1 MSAVDQGCF
10 HCGLEV
16 PPQTHFSVDIE
27 GQPRRFCCLG
37 CQAVATA
44 IVDGGLENFYR
55 YRTDNNPRPSEQTI
69 NFAVYDL
76 PEVQEEFVHSLPDH
90 SDSGTLKQ
98 AQLLLEGISCAAC
111 VWLIEHHLSKVQ
123 GVNLVRVN
131 ATTHRCLV
139 SWDTNQ
145 LALSDIMSELT
156 HIGYHPIPATEDQHQ
171 QLREKESRTALMR
184 LAVAGF
190 GMMQVG
196 MVAVALYSGADAG
209 WQVYLRWL
217 SLLIATPVVFFS
229 AKPFFAAARR
239 SLRAR
244 HLTMDVPVSL
254 AIGGAYI
261 ASCWATV
268 FGGGEVY
275 FDSVSM
281 FTFFLLWGRYL
292 EMRARHRNGIDTDRL
307 AQLLPATATRLS
319 DGEWLAVPLKQ
330 VRTGDRVLVASGSCV
345 PCDGR
350 VIDGH
355 SNVVEALLTGE
366 PDAVEKTVGDL
377 VIAGTLNTDSA
388 LQIEVTAT
396 GQSTRLSAI
405 ERLVEQ
411 AQQDKPTQVA
421 LADKLA
427 GYFVAAVLVVS
438 ALVALIWWQIDSSHA
453 FWVTL
458 SVLVVTC
465 PCALSLASP
474 TALTAAVSW
483 LRQHGLLIT
492 RGHVLEGLPKV
503 QRIIFDKT
511 GTLTVGAPQVV
522 DVLSATDQELTVLEK
537 QHYLRVC
544 AALETGSTHPIA
556 KAFASYYHSEV
567 TASQVRQTT
576 GEGVTGKVAGQEYR
590 LGKPEF
596 VQAGRP
602 LPENAGQWLLLGG
615 DGPNGK
621 GGVLVWIR
629 LQDRLRDSAQPL
641 ITALQQRGLAV
652 ELLSGDGESE
662 VSRIAKELGFN
673 HWQARQS
680 PDQKLAYIQQLQ
692 EQGEKVLMIGDGIN
706 DVPVLSGAFVSV
718 AMDGATDLA
727 QTRADSV
734 LLGNDLMALERALDC
749 AALTR
754 RIIRQNLFWALCY
767 NVTALPLAAAGLV
780 PPWAAAIGMSA
791 SSLVVVG
798 NALRINRKTPA
809 ALV

>member
-1 MSAVDQGCF
+1 MDQGCF
-10 HCGLEV
+10 HCGLDV
-16 PPQTHFSVDIE
+16 PPHTHLSLDID

-37 CQAVATA
+37 CQAVASA
-44 IVDGGLENFYR
+44 IVDGGLQNFYR
-55 YRTDNNPRPSEQTI
+55 YRTDNNPRPNEQI
-69 NFAVYDL
+69 VNFAVYDL
-76 PEVQEEFVHSLPDH
+76 PDVQQEFVYSPGDKAA
-90 SDSGTLKQ
+90 SDSVKQ

-111 VWLIEHHLSKVQ
+111 VWLIEHHLGKLA
-123 GVNLVRVN
+123 GVKSVRVN

-139 SWDTNQ
+139 SWDAAQ
-145 LALSDIMSELT
+145 LPLSEIMSELA
-156 HIGYHPIPATEDQHQ
+156 HIGYQPIPATQDQHQ
-171 QLREKESRTALMR
+171 QLREKENRTALMR
-184 LAVAGF
+184 LAIAGF

-229 AKPFFAAARR
+229 AKPFFAAAKR
-239 SLRAR
+239 SLLTR

-307 AQLLPATATRLS
+307 AQLLPATATRRS
-319 DGEWLAVPLKQ
+319 EDGEWLAVPLKQ
-330 VRTGDRVLVASGSCV
+330 IRAGDRVLVASGTSV

-350 VIDGH
+350 VLDGH
-355 SNVVEALLTGE
+355 SSVVETLLTGE
-366 PDAVEKTVGDL
+366 PDAVEKNVGDL

-388 LQIEVTAT
+388 LHIEVTAT
-396 GQSTRLSAI
+396 GQNTRLSAI

-438 ALVALIWWQIDSSHA
+438 ALVALIWWQIDASHA

-503 QRIIFDKT
+503 QRVIFDKT
-511 GTLTVGAPQVV
+511 GTLTMGAPQVV
-522 DVLSATDQELTVLEK
+522 EIRNVSGQTESDAPLTDQQK
-537 QHYLRVC
+537 QHYLNMC

-556 KAFASYYHSEV
+556 QAFKPYSDSGV
-567 TASQVRQTT
+567 TATGVRQIT
-576 GEGVTGKVAGQEYR
+576 GEGVSGKIAGEQYA
-590 LGKPEF
+590 LGKPDF
-596 VQAGRP
+596 VCGDLV
-602 LPENAGQWLLLGG
+602 LPEVEGQWLLLGREG
-615 DGPNGK
+615 DP
-621 GGVLVWIR
+621 LAWIR
-629 LQDRLRDSAQPL
+629 LQDRLRDSAQPM
-641 ITALQQRGLAV
+641 IAALQSRGLSV

-662 VSRIAKELGFN
+662 VGRVANELGFS
-673 HWQARQS
+673 HWQARQN

-692 EQGEKVLMIGDGIN
+692 EQGEKVLMVGDGIN

-718 AMDGATDLA
+718 AMGGATDLA

-734 LLGNDLMALERALDC
+734 LLGSDLMALERAFEC
-749 AALTR
+749 ATLTR
-754 RIIRQNLFWALCY
+754 RVIRQNLFWALCY

-798 NALRINRKTPA
+798 NALRISRRKSS
-809 ALV
+809 